1 MTSPALPATSYGLDE
16 ALLLEPG
23 DARDWQIS
31 LLQEK
36 LSELELAV
44 DDIGWLRMSSGGPD
58 DFTRDGLRQ
67 ITEQA
72 RLFTAKNPLVNR
84 AVTLQSMY
92 VFAQGMSVNAADV
105 RVQELT
111 DAFMDDVGNKATL
124 TSHQARRMQEE
135 ELQVTGNLFF
145 AMFVRPS
152 NGRVRLRAI
161 PFEEIVDVYS
171 NPQDRADVWFYL
183 RRWQER
189 GAGTTWVE
197 DGGRQREAWYPD
209 WRHWQRTSEA
219 PSMWG
224 SIPVEDVPLYHVK
237 VGAGPHQKYGL
248 SEVYQALDWA
258 RAYKDFLTD
267 WAALVRALSRFA
279 WKVTVPGGQAA
290 RQAGAA
296 KMGREPANTEGGPNR
311 NAQVAGTFVAN
322 QAGANLEA
330 IPKTGA
336 TVSAEDGRRLLLMV
350 CAATGLP
357 ETFFGDV
364 SVGTLATANSLDR
377 PTELK
382 FRDRQQLWH
391 DIHWDILQF
400 AVDMAIMTGALPGKQ
415 AAEADAI
422 GEPGED
428 AVEWVLAPPEEWQG
442 KPEDKPEEGDRS
454 IDITFP
460 PILEHDVAAAVDAAV
475 KAVTL
480 GGSTLND
487 VIITPEQAARLV
499 LTAAGVDDVEEWLD
513 EIFPVD
519 EEGNPVLRADQ
530 VQREQ
535 MQAKAD
541 LEKLKIAGRVPPA
554 EQQQEPGP
562 NGGPPPPPPG
572 RGESR
577 EVRAAAES
585 LAEATRELIRLAET
599 WKAA

>member
-1 MTSPALPATSYGLDE
+1 
-16 ALLLEPG
+16 
-23 DARDWQIS
+23 
-31 LLQEK
+31 
-36 LSELELAV
+36 
-44 DDIGWLRMSSGGPD
+44 
-58 DFTRDGLRQ
+58 
-67 ITEQA
+67 
-72 RLFTAKNPLVNR
+72 
-84 AVTLQSMY
+84 
-92 VFAQGMSVNAADV
+92 
-105 RVQELT
+105 
-111 DAFMDDVGNKATL
+111 
-124 TSHQARRMQEE
+124 
-135 ELQVTGNLFF
+135 
-145 AMFVRPS
+145 
-152 NGRVRLRAI
+152 
-161 PFEEIVDVYS
+161 
-171 NPQDRADVWFYL
+171 
-183 RRWQER
+183 
-189 GAGTTWVE
+189 
-197 DGGRQREAWYPD
+197 
-209 WRHWQRTSEA
+209 
-219 PSMWG
+219 
-224 SIPVEDVPLYHVK
+224 
-237 VGAGPHQKYGL
+237 
-248 SEVYQALDWA
+248 
-258 RAYKDFLTD
+258 
-267 WAALVRALSRFA
+267 
-279 WKVTVPGGQAA
+279 
-290 RQAGAA
+290 
-296 KMGREPANTEGGPNR
+296 MGREPANTEGGPNR